1 MSNTL
6 SKVCTIS
13 SVDWFQRTTNEDQN
27 RGTAVYT
34 VKQVATLTGVTEPT
48 LRAWERRYGVVEPAR
63 SSGGYRLYDETQVAL
78 LREMAALVSNGV
90 PASHAAAALRSR
102 PAAAEQGP
110 PTQPSGDSLV
120 EAAEALDPV
129 KLHRVIDQAFGSAP
143 FEQVAEH
150 WLPEQLLR
158 IGEAW
163 EHGRLDVSQEHFASA
178 SLMGA
183 IAGVFSAAPE
193 PNPASSVLVGL
204 PPGARHDLMLF
215 AFAACLKRT
224 GTAVVYLGT
233 DVPEGSWLA
242 AASEARPRAAVLGVT
257 APEEVPRAQAIID
270 GLKGVTPPLSVWV
283 GGSQRH
289 AVTGAE
295 QLPDEVARAAALLH
309 RSLLAGRN

>member
-1 MSNTL
+1 
-6 SKVCTIS
+6 
-13 SVDWFQRTTNEDQN
+13 QN

-150 WLPEQLLR
+150 WLPE
-158 IGEAW
+158 
-163 EHGRLDVSQEHFASA
+163 
-178 SLMGA
+178 
-183 IAGVFSAAPE
+183 
-193 PNPASSVLVGL
+193 
-204 PPGARHDLMLF
+204 
-215 AFAACLKRT
+215 
-224 GTAVVYLGT
+224 
-233 DVPEGSWLA
+233 
-242 AASEARPRAAVLGVT
+242 
-257 APEEVPRAQAIID
+257 
-270 GLKGVTPPLSVWV
+270 
-283 GGSQRH
+283 
-289 AVTGAE
+289 
-295 QLPDEVARAAALLH
+295 
-309 RSLLAGRN
+309 